1 MNLQAAAPLLAAAF
15 TGATCYAAGALL
27 IARLGVSL
35 RRAEKFPLAFVLGAA
50 CVHLAMFAIFA
61 MKIAYKP
68 VFLVLSGGV
77 IAAAAVAHR
86 NSARDRARHAGESI
100 GVAQET
106 NAETD
111 FSWRDNLPAFG
122 YAAIFAIFTVL
133 YFVNAWAPE
142 WSSDGSGYHLGLIA
156 RYLRAHGFERVST
169 NMYAGFGEGA
179 EMLYALAFAF
189 GRHSAAALVHF
200 SFAIALALAMVAYG
214 LRIGKWWVGAGAALL
229 VYVSPVVG
237 KDASSAYVDLA
248 AAAIAFSVFYWLEI
262 WDDGADGGGLKVD
275 AGGPRVE
282 TGWTFHSPWSTTTG
296 GRGAGRAT
304 RAAAVPDGARN
315 DRALIPVG
323 LLAGYAY
330 ATKYTGGVIALYA
343 LAFVAWQTWKQNG
356 KQGRERMRPLLV
368 IGICAAAMMLPWM
381 IKDWIYLGDPIAPF
395 GQSIFRNP
403 NAHVSTIVEWDE
415 KMRRYGMPNKWKLPL
430 ELTIHGGFTQGIL
443 GPVFLAAPLGL
454 LALRY
459 RAGRR
464 LLLAGGVLL
473 ITYFANIG
481 TRFLIPSLPFIAMA
495 MTLAVGNL
503 PRIVAALV
511 FFQAIASWP
520 TVLPSYANRYLWRIE
535 QFPLQAA
542 LRRQSEDSFLRQNLD
557 SYPEARMIQDHVPP
571 GERVLTMTGVADSYT
586 TREILVGF
594 EGAFNQLVLDSVG
607 IGWNDAYR
615 PRVAVGFQFPERTL
629 RRIRILQTAQG
640 KPHEQWNVQEV
651 RYLRGGVELL
661 RSPEWR
667 LRAWPN
673 SWDVQLA
680 FDNSP
685 ATRWRS
691 WEVPAPG
698 MYIETD
704 FGADRAVDQVVVET
718 STDGMSPATM
728 QVEMMDGSGRWVKLA
743 ANPEVREIPVPLW
756 LRRAATYELHARRVN
771 YMLIQDGDFGAGDY
785 ADDPDTWG
793 LQIVA
798 READVTLYKVMP

>member
-1 MNLQAAAPLLAAAF
+1 MNLHAAAPLLAAAF
-15 TGATCYAAGALL
+15 TGATCYAAGSLL

-35 RRAEKFPLAFVLGAA
+35 RRAESFPLAFLLGAA

-77 IAAAAVAHR
+77 IAAAAIAHR
-86 NSARDRARHAGESI
+86 NSGRNRARNAGAGESI
-100 GVAQET
+100 GVARKM
-106 NAETD
+106 NAGTD
-111 FSWRDNLPAFG
+111 FSWRANLPAFG

-156 RYLRAHGFERVST
+156 RYLRAHGFERVTT
-169 NMYAGFGEGA
+169 NMYAGLGEGA

-262 WDDGADGGGLKVD
+262 WDESAESLKTGA
-275 AGGPRVE
+275 A
-282 TGWTFHSPWSTTTG
+282 GWTFYTPWSTTTG
-296 GRGAGRAT
+296 GRGTGRAT
-304 RAAAVPDGARN
+304 GAAVREGARRN
-315 DRALIPVG
+315 DRALIAVG

-330 ATKYTGGVIALYA
+330 ATKYTGGVMVVYA
-343 LAFVAWQTWKQNG
+343 LAFVAWRTW
-356 KQGRERMRPLLV
+356 KQGRERVRPLLV
-368 IGICAAAMMLPWM
+368 IGVCAAAMMLPWM

-395 GQSIFRNP
+395 GASIFRNP
-403 NAHVSTIVEWDE
+403 NVHVLTIQEWAEDL
-415 KMRRYGMPNKWKLPL
+415 RSYDMPNKWKLPL
-430 ELTIHGGFTQGIL
+430 ELTVHGGFTQGIL

-473 ITYFANIG
+473 IPYFANIG
-481 TRFLIPSLPFIAMA
+481 TRFLIPCLPFIAMA
-495 MTLAVGNL
+495 MTLAVGNM

-511 FFQAIASWP
+511 FLHAILSWP
-520 TVLPSYANRYLWRIE
+520 TVLPSYADQYLWRIDT
-535 QFPLQAA
+535 FPIQAA
-542 LRRQSEDSFLRQNLD
+542 LRRQSESGFLRHYLGPDVGMVEQ
-557 SYPEARMIQDHVPP
+557 HVPP
-571 GERVLTMTGVADSYT
+571 GERVLAIGSMADSYT

-594 EGAFNQLVLDSVG
+594 QGAFNQMLNDSLN
-607 IGWNDAYR
+607 IGWNDGFR
-615 PRVAVGFQFPERTL
+615 PRVAMVFQFPERTL
-629 RRIRILQTAQG
+629 RRIRILQTARG
-640 KPHEQWNVQEV
+640 KPHTQWNVDEV
-651 RYLRGGVELL
+651 RYLRSGVELS
-661 RSPEWR
+661 RSPQWR

-691 WEVPAPG
+691 WEAPAPG

-704 FGADRAVDQVVVET
+704 FGGDQAVDQVVVET
-718 STDGMSPATM
+718 SHDGMSSVTM
-728 QVEMMDGSGRWVKLA
+728 QVEMMDAGGRWVKLA

-756 LRRAATYELHARRVN
+756 LRRAATYQLHARGVN
-771 YMLIQDGDFGAGDY
+771 YMLVHDGAYGAGDY
-785 ADDPDTWG
+785 FEDPDTWG

-798 READVTLYKVMP
+798 REAGVTLYKVVP